1 VDGVLGAATIRRWQT
16 YLNGHGAKPHL
27 DVDGQLGPA
36 TWRAVDVWLGVTP
49 ANGVPGRDTVRA
61 LQRKVGSPA
70 DGILGADTIRALQR
84 WLNNHR

>member
-1 VDGVLGAATIRRWQT
+1 
-16 YLNGHGAKPHL
+16 
-27 DVDGQLGPA
+27 
-36 TWRAVDVWLGVTP
+36 VWLGVTP
-49 ANGVPGRDTVRA
+49 ANGVPGRDTIRA